1 MFNTI
6 SGFIL
11 ICAAEYLFVMLYLP
25 AAGYAPLAPLAP
37 LAIPSVVSGAQKTVK
52 DLQQMATADAEAII
66 DTIEE
71 LMQEA
76 SHGSGTATVTRLA
89 DPVLSKSSQ
98 HFTPGDLHSNHLEN
112 SFPRDPLFSIGY
124 LLCSAAT
131 NTMLF
136 LVSSALATLRAVLQA
151 TCKAASTKT
160 QTCELLGNSYAQCL
174 CSMGW
179 QPMTLECRLAVM
191 SYGTCVLTQKHAS
204 SWHMCSD
211 TKACKLMAACWGM
224 QGGKKRVGM

>member
-25 AAGYAPLAPLAP
+25 AAGYAPLAP

-98 HFTPGDLHSNHLEN
+98 PFTPGDLHSNHLEN
-112 SFPRDPLFSIGY
+112 SFPRDPLFTIGY

-131 NTMLF
+131 ATMLF
-136 LVSSALATLRAVLQA
+136 LVCSALATLRAVLQA
-151 TCKAASTKT
+151 TCKPASTKH
-160 QTCELLGNSYAQCL
+160 GRVNCL
-174 CSMGW
+174 VVHV
-179 QPMTLECRLAVM
+179 LN
-191 SYGTCVLTQKHAS
+191 TCV
-204 SWHMCSD
+204 
-211 TKACKLMAACWGM
+211 ACAGSL
-224 QGGKKRVGM
+224 